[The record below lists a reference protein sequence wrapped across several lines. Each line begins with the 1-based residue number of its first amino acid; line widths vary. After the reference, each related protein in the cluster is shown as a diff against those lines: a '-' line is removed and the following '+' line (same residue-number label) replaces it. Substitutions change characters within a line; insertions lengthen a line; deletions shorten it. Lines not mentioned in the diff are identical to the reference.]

1 MTLQIN
7 VDPSGLT
14 QSQREALAGFILAY
28 PGKECAGTCGKG
40 EHERPSASDVAENV
54 KLCGEVE
61 KDARSA
67 TISFPPI
74 VTAPEKA
81 AVLVKSIADDF
92 AANVLNPAVAQLAQD
107 DADFDAAQAFGS
119 TPAPLPPGAVASS
132 TAVVAPLP
140 IAPVATPVTT
150 SITPPPAP
158 PVPAPTTSGVVPVPP
173 APAAP
178 TNPVDLDKNGLP
190 WDYRIHAESKAKIAD
205 GTWRKKRGADPALIV
220 TVEDE
225 LRQLM
230 GAPSPAAPGVASQN
244 LDGSMRMPT
253 GVAPSVPLPPAAPL
267 AAPATTIATP
277 GPASLVAPAIATPTV
292 TVPSH
297 PSAPGVASPIP
308 AAPSAAVDP
317 KAQFVQLVG
326 KAAAAINA
334 GKVTKEQVNAACA
347 AHGVAQLVLL
357 ASRLDLVPT
366 VAAEIYKLIGE

>member
-28 PGKECAGTCGKG
+28 PGKECAGTCGNR
-40 EHERPSASDVAENV
+40 HHDDMP
-54 KLCGEVE
+54 
-61 KDARSA
+61 DAIREMA
-67 TISFPPI
+67 NFPAI
-74 VTAPEKA
+74 VSTPEKA
-81 AVLVKSIADDF
+81 AVLD
-92 AANVLNPAVAQLAQD
+92 PAVTQLAQD

-119 TPAPLPPGAVASS
+119 APAPLPPGAVAPS

-140 IAPVATPVTT
+140 TAPVATLATT
-150 SITPPPAP
+150 STTPLPAP
-158 PVPAPTTSGVVPVPP
+158 PVPAPPTNVAVPVPP

-205 GTWRKKRGADPALIV
+205 GTWRKKRNCDPAHV
-220 TVEDE
+220 ATVEAE

-230 GAPSPAAPGVASQN
+230 GAPAV
-244 LDGSMRMPT
+244 T
-253 GVAPSVPLPPAAPL
+253 GVAPSVPLPPP
-267 AAPATTIATP
+267 APAPIPPAP
-277 GPASLVAPAIATPTV
+277 SVSVPASVERA
-292 TVPSH
+292 TVPT
-297 PSAPGVASPIP
+297 PP
-308 AAPSAAVDP
+308 AAAQVGSPVDP

-334 GKVTKEQVNAACA
+334 GKVTKEQVNACCA